1 MQKIKKKRIKT
12 NLGLTLKIWRVKYKN
27 FEEKKKK
34 KKVINATPKVYLEH
48 VSTSHV
54 KATDR
59 NGKPP

>member
-12 NLGLTLKIWRVKYKN
+12 NLRLTLKIWRVKYKN
-27 FEEKKKK
+27 WEEKKK

-54 KATDR
+54 KATDW